1 MSPKTRWQFWI
12 DRGGTFTDIVARS
25 PDGKLIT
32 HKLLSDDPQHYKDA
46 AMHGIRQILGL
57 PKDAPLPAEMIEAV
71 KMGTTV
77 GTNALLER
85 KGERTV
91 LVITRGFGD
100 ALRIGYQNR
109 PDIFALKIELPDKL
123 YERVIEVSGRFE
135 ADGNELESLD
145 LENARK
151 ELEAAFKAGIRSAAI
166 VLMHAYRYPEHELK
180 LGKLARGIGFTQVS
194 LSHQASPLIKLV
206 SRGETTVVDAY
217 LSPVLHRYVD
227 MVQESLQEK
236 EVRISPGR
244 ESTGRESIVRES
256 TERGSVG
263 RESTGR
269 GSNESPRLM
278 FMQSNGGLID
288 AEAFQGKDC
297 ILSGPA
303 GGIVG
308 AVATSLAAGARKV
321 ITFDM
326 GGTST
331 DVAQYSGEYERSL
344 ETEIAGVR
352 LRSPMLRIHTVAAG
366 GGSILHYEGG
376 RFKVGPDSSGSDPG
390 PACYRK
396 GGPLTVTDCNVML
409 GKLQP
414 EFFPRLFG
422 PNANQTLDSRLAR
435 RKFTELAEKISG
447 ESSIVES
454 SIIWTP
460 EQVAEGFLSVAVE
473 NMANAI
479 KKISVQRGYNI
490 KEYTLCCFGGAAA
503 QHACRVADSLGIKNI
518 FIHPFAGV
526 LSAYG
531 MGLADQRLIK
541 ERYIGA
547 ELSGHLVEELKTVFS
562 ELEKE
567 GRLSMME
574 QGVLEHDIIVLFKTH
589 MRYAGSDTQLLVDF
603 ADRDTLRCSFEE
615 AHKKRFGFAME
626 EKSMVVEAASVE
638 VIGITERV
646 SDPVLEIE
654 PDPAFAPVSKIQI
667 YSYGEFH
674 ETPVFRREELKPGA
688 CVNGPAVLI
697 EKNTTIIVEPGWEGK
712 ITERNHLLLNR
723 KIPLPN
729 LTAIGTDADPVM
741 LEIFNNRFMSIAE
754 QMGYTLQN
762 TAHSVNIKERL
773 DFSCA
778 LFDRRGNLIANAPH
792 IPVHLGSMG
801 ESVKSLIRTQFKK
814 MHCGDVFL
822 INSPYHGGT
831 HLPDI
836 TVVTPMFGSSGEI
849 LSGKALSEE
858 GISRKIHFGEV
869 LFYLASRGH
878 HADIGGISPGSV
890 PPGSRTIEEEGVLSK
905 GMKIVEQ
912 GRFCEEKL
920 KAWLNSG
927 RYPARNP
934 EQNIADIRAQIAANE
949 KGLQELRRMVEEF
962 SLATV
967 VAYMGHVQDNAEE
980 AVRRV
985 IDRLADGEFTYLLDD
1000 GSAIRVKVTID
1011 RRQRSARIDFT
1022 GTSPQLSNNFNA
1034 PASVCTAA
1042 VLYAFRTLVK
1052 SDIPLNAG
1060 CLRPLQIIIPEGSM
1074 LSPMPSAAV
1083 VAGNVETSQY
1093 IVDALFGALGK
1104 LAASQGTMNNF
1115 TFGNSDFQYYETICG
1130 GSGAGP
1136 GFSGTDAVHTHMTN
1150 SRITDPEVLET
1161 RFPVLL
1167 EEFSIRQGSGGEGEF
1182 RGGNGVVRNFRF
1194 LKDMDAAILSS
1205 HRKLPPFGLKGGMPG
1220 KCGKNTLI
1228 RRDGSVIEVDGQ
1240 AELKLKS
1247 GDVFIIETPGGG
1259 GYGKSALRPQS

>member
-1 MSPKTRWQFWI
+1 MSPKAGWQFWI

-32 HKLLSDDPQHYKDA
+32 HKLLSDDPCHYKDA

-57 PKDAPLPAEMIEAV
+57 PGNSPLPAEIIESV

-91 LVITRGFGD
+91 LVINRGFGD

-109 PDIFALKIELPDKL
+109 PDIFAQKIELPEQL
-123 YERVIEVSGRFE
+123 YERVIEVSGRVGT
-135 ADGNELESLD
+135 DGRELVPLD
-145 LENARK
+145 LENAK
-151 ELEAAFKAGIRSAAI
+151 KALEAAFEAGIRSAAI

-180 LGKLARGIGFTQVS
+180 LGRLAREIGFTQVS

-217 LSPVLHRYVD
+217 LSPVLRRYVN
-227 MVQESLQEK
+227 MVQESLEEGRKGKENGNGIKKESWDRTEK
-236 EVRISPGR
+236 ENGGRIEKENGER
-244 ESTGRESIVRES
+244 
-256 TERGSVG
+256 TENGTETNSGDGKENKVKR
-263 RESTGR
+263 
-269 GSNESPRLM
+269 NPRLM
-278 FMQSNGGLID
+278 FMQSSGGLTD
-288 AEAFQGKDC
+288 AETFQGKDC

-308 AVATSLAAGARKV
+308 AVATSEMAGARRI

-352 LRSPMLRIHTVAAG
+352 LRSPMMRIHTVAAG

-376 RFKVGPDSSGSDPG
+376 RFRVGPDSAGSDPG

-414 EFFPRLFG
+414 EFFPRIFG
-422 PNANQTLDSRLAR
+422 PEADKPLDSEIVH
-435 RKFTELAEKISG
+435 RKFEELAEKVSG
-447 ESSIVES
+447 ERKNEGSVR
-454 SIIWTP
+454 TP

-503 QHACRVADSLGIKNI
+503 QHACRVADSLGIKSI
-518 FIHPFAGV
+518 FIHPYAGV

-541 ERYIGA
+541 ERYIGI
-547 ELSGHLVEELKTVFS
+547 ELSDTLVDNLKTVFS
-562 ELEKE
+562 ELEHE
-567 GRLSMME
+567 GRLLMLE
-574 QGVLEHDIIVLFKTH
+574 QGVQQSRITALYKVHI
-589 MRYAGSDTQLLVDF
+589 RYAGSDTQLVIDF
-603 ADRDTLRCSFEE
+603 ADMAALRKGFEE
-615 AHKKRFGFAME
+615 AHKKRFGFTME
-626 EKSMVVEAASVE
+626 GKAIVVEAVSVE
-638 VIGITERV
+638 TIGINERV
-646 SDPVLEIE
+646 LDPVLEKE
-654 PDPAFAPVSKIQI
+654 ESPVFSPVAVVRM
-667 YSYGEFH
+667 YSNGEFH
-674 ETPVFRREELKPGA
+674 DTPVFQRDELKPGTH
-688 CVNGPAVLI
+688 VSGPAVLI
-697 EKNTTIIVEPGWEGK
+697 EKNTTIVLEPDWEGT
-712 ITERNHLLLNR
+712 ITERNHLFLKR
-723 KIPLPN
+723 EVPLSGHA
-729 LTAIGTDADPVM
+729 AIGTDVDPVM
-741 LEIFNNRFMSIAE
+741 LEIFNNRFMSVAE
-754 QMGYTLQN
+754 QMGFTLQN

-778 LFDRRGNLIANAPH
+778 LFDSQGSLVANAPH

-801 ESVKSLIRTQFKK
+801 ECVKSLIRTQLKE
-814 MHCGDVFL
+814 MHVGDVYL

-836 TVVTPMFGSSGEI
+836 TVVTPMFGNSREI
-849 LSGKALSEE
+849 
-858 GISRKIHFGEV
+858 

-878 HADIGGISPGSV
+878 HADVGGISPGSM
-890 PPGSRTIEEEGVLSK
+890 PPSSRTIVEEGVLSE
-905 GMKIVEQ
+905 GMKVVEQ
-912 GRFCEEKL
+912 GRFCEERL
-920 KAWLNSG
+920 KAWLSSG
-927 RYPARNP
+927 KYPARNP
-934 EQNIADIRAQIAANE
+934 DQNIADIRAQIAANE
-949 KGLQELRRMVEEF
+949 KGMSELRRMVEEF
-962 SLATV
+962 SLETV
-967 VAYMGHVQDNAEE
+967 EAYMGHVQDNAEE

-985 IDRLADGEFTYLLDD
+985 IDRLANGKFTYTLDD
-1000 GSAIRVKVTID
+1000 GNAIKVKVTID
-1011 RRQRSARIDFT
+1011 RKNRSAKIDFT
-1022 GTSPQLSNNFNA
+1022 GTSPQLLNNFNA
-1034 PASVCTAA
+1034 PASVCIAA

-1052 SDIPLNAG
+1052 SDIPLNEG
-1060 CLRPLQIIIPEGSM
+1060 CLRPLEIIIPEGS
-1074 LSPMPSAAV
+1074 LLKPEPPAAV

-1093 IVDALFGALGK
+1093 IVDALFGALGT

-1115 TFGNSDFQYYETICG
+1115 TFGNADFQYYETICG

-1136 GFSGTDAVHTHMTN
+1136 DFSGTDAVHTHMTN
-1150 SRITDPEVLET
+1150 SRITDPEILET

-1167 EEFSIRQGSGGEGEF
+1167 EEFSILKGSGGDGKF
-1182 RGGNGVVRNFRF
+1182 RGGNGVVRKIRF
-1194 LKDMDAAILSS
+1194 LKDMNAAILSS
-1205 HRKLPPFGLKGGMPG
+1205 HRKLPPFGLKGGMPA
-1220 KCGKNTLI
+1220 KCGRNSLV
-1228 RRDGSVIEVDGQ
+1228 RRDGSVLEIEGQ
-1240 AELKLKS
+1240 AEIELKS
-1247 GDVFIIETPGGG
+1247 GELFVIETPGGG
-1259 GYGKSALRPQS
+1259 GYGEKGD

>member
-1 MSPKTRWQFWI
+1 MSPKAGWQFWI
-12 DRGGTFTDIVARS
+12 DRGGTFTDIVTRS

-32 HKLLSDDPQHYKDA
+32 HKLLSDDPCHYKDA
-46 AMHGIRQILGL
+46 AMHGIRQVLGL
-57 PKDAPLPAEMIEAV
+57 PGNAPLPSELIESV

-91 LVITRGFGD
+91 LVINRGFGD

-109 PDIFALKIELPDKL
+109 PDIFAQKIELPDQL
-123 YERVIEVSGRFE
+123 YEKVIEVSGRVD
-135 ADGNELESLD
+135 ADGKELVPLD

-151 ELEAAFKAGIRSAAI
+151 ALKAAFEAGIHSAAI

-180 LGKLARGIGFTQVS
+180 LGRLAREIGFTQVS

-217 LSPVLHRYVD
+217 LSPVIRRYVN
-227 MVQESLQEK
+227 MIHESLQG
-236 EVRISPGR
+236 GR
-244 ESTGRESIVRES
+244 EGKENEDGAEDETEKDSGDGADKESEDETKKDS
-256 TERGSVG
+256 GDGKE
-263 RESTGR
+263 
-269 GSNESPRLM
+269 NEVKRSPKLM
-278 FMQSNGGLID
+278 FMQSSGGLTD
-288 AEAFQGKDC
+288 AETFQGKDC

-308 AVATSLAAGARKV
+308 AVATSKMAGAQKI

-352 LRSPMLRIHTVAAG
+352 LRSPMMRIHTVAAG

-376 RFKVGPDSSGSDPG
+376 RFRAGPDSAGSDPG

-414 EFFPRLFG
+414 EFFPEIFG
-422 PNANQTLDSRLAR
+422 PDSDQPLDFELVC
-435 RKFTELAEKISG
+435 RKFTELAETVSSEGKG
-447 ESSIVES
+447 EIGNR
-454 SIIWTP
+454 TP

-503 QHACRVADSLGIKNI
+503 QHACRVADSLGIKSV
-518 FIHPFAGV
+518 FIHPYAGV

-541 ERYIGA
+541 EQYIGT
-547 ELSGHLVEELKTVFS
+547 ELSEGLVKELKSVF
-562 ELEKE
+562 EGLETE
-567 GRLSMME
+567 GRRSMLE
-574 QGVLEHDIIVLFKTH
+574 QGIRETCINMIYRAH
-589 MRYAGSDTQLLVDF
+589 MHYAGSDTQLAVDF
-603 ADRDTLRCSFEE
+603 ADNDALRAGFEE
-615 AHKKRFGFAME
+615 AHKKRFGFVME
-626 EKSMVVEAASVE
+626 GKSIVVAAVSLE
-638 VIGITERV
+638 VVGVTERD
-646 SDPVLEIE
+646 SDPLLALEE
-654 PDPAFAPVSKIQI
+654 NPVFSPVAVVRI

-674 ETPVFRREELKPGA
+674 ETPVFNTDELKPGTGIS
-688 CVNGPAVLI
+688 GPAILI
-697 EKNTTIIVEPGWEGK
+697 EKNTTIILEPGWQGE
-712 ITERNHLLLNR
+712 ITARNHYLLTR
-723 KIPLPN
+723 KALLPVRKS
-729 LTAIGTDADPVM
+729 IGAGADPVM
-741 LEIFNNRFMSIAE
+741 LEIFNNRFMSVAE
-754 QMGYTLQN
+754 QMGFTLQN

-778 LFDRRGNLIANAPH
+778 VFDRKGNLIANAPH

-801 ESVKSLIRTQFKK
+801 ECVKTLIQTQSKE
-814 MHCGDVFL
+814 MQAGDVYL

-836 TVVTPMFGSSGEI
+836 TVVTPMFGSNGEI
-849 LSGKALSEE
+849 L
-858 GISRKIHFGEV
+858 FC
-869 LFYLASRGH
+869 LASRGH
-878 HADIGGISPGSV
+878 HADVGGISPGSV
-890 PPGSRTIEEEGVLSK
+890 PPGSRTITEEGVLSE
-905 GMKIVEQ
+905 GMKIVKQ
-912 GRFCEEKL
+912 GCFCEESL
-920 KAWLNSG
+920 KAWLDSG
-927 RYPARNP
+927 KHPARNP
-934 EQNIADIRAQIAANE
+934 GQNLADIRAQIAANE
-949 KGLQELRRMVEEF
+949 KGLSELRWMVEEF
-962 SLATV
+962 SLETV
-967 VAYMGHVQDNAEE
+967 EAYMGHVQDNAEE

-985 IDRLADGEFTYLLDD
+985 IDRLANGEFTYSLDD
-1000 GSAIRVKVTID
+1000 GNAIKVKVTID
-1011 RRQRSARIDFT
+1011 RKNRGARIDFT
-1022 GTSPQLSNNFNA
+1022 GTSPQLPNNFNA
-1034 PASVCTAA
+1034 PASVCIAA

-1060 CLRPLQIIIPEGSM
+1060 CLRPLEIIIPEGS
-1074 LSPMPSAAV
+1074 LLNPKPPAAV

-1093 IVDALFGALGK
+1093 IVDALFGALGT

-1115 TFGNSDFQYYETICG
+1115 TFGNADFQYYETICG
-1130 GSGAGP
+1130 GAGAGP

-1150 SRITDPEVLET
+1150 SRITDPEILET

-1167 EEFSIRQGSGGEGEF
+1167 EEFSIREGSGGDGKF
-1182 RGGNGVVRNFRF
+1182 RGGNGVVRKLRF
-1194 LKDMDAAILSS
+1194 LKDMNAAILSS
-1205 HRKLPPFGLKGGMPG
+1205 HRKLPPFGLNGGMPG
-1220 KCGKNTLI
+1220 KCGRNMLI
-1228 RRDGSVIEVDGQ
+1228 RSDGSVLEIGGQ
-1240 AELKLKS
+1240 AEVELKS
-1247 GDVFIIETPGGG
+1247 GDVFVIETPGGG
-1259 GYGKSALRPQS
+1259 GYGKNSGRSFSFYRRQ

>member
-1 MSPKTRWQFWI
+1 MSPKAGWQFWI

-32 HKLLSDDPQHYKDA
+32 HKLLSEDPCHYKDA
-46 AMHGIRQILGL
+46 AMHGIRQIIGL
-57 PKDAPLPAEMIEAV
+57 PGNAPLPAELIESV

-91 LVITRGFGD
+91 LVINRGFGD

-109 PDIFALKIELPDKL
+109 PDIFAQKIELPDQL
-123 YERVIEVSGRFE
+123 YERVIEVSGRVG
-135 ADGNELESLD
+135 ADGKELVSLN
-145 LENARK
+145 LENAKK

-180 LGKLARGIGFTQVS
+180 LGRLAREIGFTQVS

-217 LSPVLHRYVD
+217 LSPVLRRYVD
-227 MVQESLQEK
+227 IVQKTLEDGENEK
-236 EVRISPGR
+236 R
-244 ESTGRESIVRES
+244 
-256 TERGSVG
+256 
-263 RESTGR
+263 
-269 GSNESPRLM
+269 SPRLM
-278 FMQSNGGLID
+278 FMQSSGGLTD
-288 AEAFQGKDC
+288 AETFQGKDC

-308 AVATSLAAGARKV
+308 AVATSEMAGAGKI

-352 LRSPMLRIHTVAAG
+352 LRSPVMRIHTVAAG
-366 GGSILHYEGG
+366 GGSVLHYEGG
-376 RFKVGPDSSGSDPG
+376 RFRVGPDSAGSDPG

-409 GKLQP
+409 GKLHP
-414 EFFPRLFG
+414 KFFPRLFG
-422 PNANQTLDSRLAR
+422 PDADQYLDSELVRK
-435 RKFTELAEKISG
+435 KFTDLAEKVSNEG
-447 ESSIVES
+447 SPR
-454 SIIWTP
+454 TP

-490 KEYTLCCFGGAAA
+490 KEYTLCCFGGAGA
-503 QHACRVADSLGIKNI
+503 QHACRVADSLGIKSI
-518 FIHPFAGV
+518 FIHPYAGV

-541 ERYIGA
+541 ERYIGS
-547 ELSGHLVEELKTVFS
+547 ELSDTLVENLKTVFFG
-562 ELEKE
+562 LENE
-567 GRLSMME
+567 GRLVMLE
-574 QGVLEHDIIVLFKTH
+574 QRVQEDRIAAFFKVH
-589 MRYAGSDTQLLVDF
+589 MRYAGSDTQLVVDF
-603 ADRDTLRCSFEE
+603 ADKEALRNGFEE
-615 AHKKRFGFAME
+615 AHKKRFGFVME
-626 EKSMVVEAASVE
+626 GKAVVIEAVSVE
-638 VIGITERV
+638 TIGINERV
-646 SDPVLEIE
+646 SDPVLETE
-654 PDPAFAPVSKIQI
+654 GNPVFSPVSTVRM
-667 YSYGEFH
+667 YSYGKFH
-674 ETPVFRREELKPGA
+674 ETSVFLRDELKPGA
-688 CVNGPAVLI
+688 FISGPAVLI
-697 EKNTTIIVEPGWEGK
+697 EKNTTIILEPGWEGE
-712 ITERNHLLLNR
+712 ITERNHLFLKR
-723 KIPLPN
+723 KIPLPAR
-729 LTAIGTDADPVM
+729 TAIGTDADPVM

-762 TAHSVNIKERL
+762 TAYSVNIKERL

-778 LFDRRGNLIANAPH
+778 IFDRQGNLIANAPH

-801 ESVKSLIRTQFKK
+801 ECVKSLILTQLKE
-814 MHCGDVFL
+814 MRSGDVYL

-849 LSGKALSEE
+849 L
-858 GISRKIHFGEV
+858 
-869 LFYLASRGH
+869 FYLASRGH
-878 HADIGGISPGSV
+878 HADVGGISPGSV
-890 PPGSRTIEEEGVLSK
+890 PPRSRTIEEEGVLSE
-905 GMKIVEQ
+905 GMKIVNQ
-912 GRFCEEKL
+912 GRFGEEKL
-920 KAWLNSG
+920 KAWLVSG
-927 RYPARNP
+927 KYSARNP
-934 EQNIADIRAQIAANE
+934 DQNTADIHAQIAANE
-949 KGLQELRRMVEEF
+949 KGLSELRRMVEEF
-962 SLATV
+962 SPEV
-967 VAYMGHVQDNAEE
+967 VEAYMLHVQDNAEE

-1000 GSAIRVKVTID
+1000 GNAIKVKVTID
-1011 RRQRSARIDFT
+1011 RKNRCARIDFT
-1022 GTSPQLSNNFNA
+1022 GTSPQLPNNFNA
-1034 PASVCTAA
+1034 PASVCMAA

-1060 CLRPLQIIIPEGSM
+1060 CLRPLEIIIPEGSM
-1074 LSPMPSAAV
+1074 LRPEPPAAV

-1093 IVDALFGALGK
+1093 IVDALFGALGT

-1115 TFGNSDFQYYETICG
+1115 TFGNADFQYYETICG
-1130 GSGAGP
+1130 GAGAGP
-1136 GFSGTDAVHTHMTN
+1136 GFSGADAVHTHMTN
-1150 SRITDPEVLET
+1150 SRITDPEILET
-1161 RFPVLL
+1161 KFPVLL
-1167 EEFSIRQGSGGEGEF
+1167 EEFSIRKGSGGDGKYM
-1182 RGGNGVVRNFRF
+1182 GGNGVVRKLKF
-1194 LKDMDAAILSS
+1194 LEEMNAAILSS

-1228 RRDGSVIEVDGQ
+1228 RRDGSVIEIEGQ
-1240 AELKLKS
+1240 AEVELKS
-1247 GDVFIIETPGGG
+1247 GDVFVIETPGGG
-1259 GYGKSALRPQS
+1259 GYGEKESQEN